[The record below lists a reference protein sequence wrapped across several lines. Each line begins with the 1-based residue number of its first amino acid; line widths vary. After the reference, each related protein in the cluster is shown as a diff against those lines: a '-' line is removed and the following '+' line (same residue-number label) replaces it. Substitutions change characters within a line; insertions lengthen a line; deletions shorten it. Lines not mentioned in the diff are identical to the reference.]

1 MSAPK
6 EKKMSPK
13 TAAASKAR
21 HIRPQET
28 VDAPRYPMMERP
40 LEQAYHDYAELRRE
54 EASV

>member
-6 EKKMSPK
+6 KRKMSPK
-13 TAAASKAR
+13 TAAKSKAR
-21 HIRPQET
+21 HVRPHEA

-40 LEQAYHDYAELRRE
+40 LEHAFHDYAELRRD